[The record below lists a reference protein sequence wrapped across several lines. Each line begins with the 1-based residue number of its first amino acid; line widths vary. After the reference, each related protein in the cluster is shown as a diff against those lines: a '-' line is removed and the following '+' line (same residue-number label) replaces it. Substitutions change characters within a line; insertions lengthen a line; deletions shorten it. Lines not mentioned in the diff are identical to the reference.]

1 MCVLQFISS
10 ILLIITIVKS
20 PRQGGSN
27 GGQIINLSI
36 LLIIT
41 IVKSPRQGGSNG
53 GLILKMYHFI
63 FK

>member
-1 MCVLQFISS
+1 LE
-10 ILLIITIVKS
+10 S
-20 PRQGGSN
+20 PRQDGSN